1 MRFRS
6 RMELKEDWIMALP
19 STGIQVRYSN
29 ARKPKLLS
37 YAVYR
42 NGNCEVSH
50 ETTENLRKNYGNDLG
65 SLVAIAQKNN
75 PNLPII
81 HF

>member
-1 MRFRS
+1 
-6 RMELKEDWIMALP
+6 MELKEEWIMALP

-29 ARKPKLLS
+29 GRKPKRLS

-42 NGNCEVSH
+42 GGNRAVSH
-50 ETTENLRKNYGNDLG
+50 ETTEHLRKNYGNDLEP
-65 SLVAIAQKNN
+65 LVALEQKNN

>member
-1 MRFRS
+1 
-6 RMELKEDWIMALP
+6 MELEEERIMALP

-42 NGNCEVSH
+42 GGNCEAH
-50 ETTENLRKNYGNDLG
+50 TRPRRT
-65 SLVAIAQKNN
+65 
-75 PNLPII
+75 
-81 HF
+81 

>member
-1 MRFRS
+1 
-6 RMELKEDWIMALP
+6 MELKEEWIMALP
-19 STGIQVRYSN
+19 SSGIHVRYSN

-42 NGNCEVSH
+42 GGNCELSH
-50 ETTENLRKNYGNDLG
+50 ETTEHLRKIRNDLEP
-65 SLVAIAQKNN
+65 LVALEQKNN

>member
-1 MRFRS
+1 
-6 RMELKEDWIMALP
+6 MELKEEWIMALP
-19 STGIQVRYSN
+19 STGIHVRYSN

-37 YAVYR
+37 YVFR
-42 NGNCEVSH
+42 GGNCAVSH
-50 ETTENLRKNYGNDLG
+50 ETTEHLRKNYENDLG
-65 SLVAIAQKNN
+65 SLVAIEQKNN

>member
-1 MRFRS
+1 
-6 RMELKEDWIMALP
+6 MELEEERIMALP

-42 NGNCEVSH
+42 GGNCSVSH

-65 SLVAIAQKNN
+65 SLVAIEQKNN

>member
-1 MRFRS
+1 
-6 RMELKEDWIMALP
+6 MELKEEWIMALP
-19 STGIQVRYSN
+19 SSGIHVRYSN

-42 NGNCEVSH
+42 GGNCELSH
-50 ETTENLRKNYGNDLG
+50 ETTEHLRKNCGNDLEP
-65 SLVAIAQKNN
+65 LVALEQKNN

>member
-1 MRFRS
+1 MDHGASVHRNPC
-6 RMELKEDWIMALP
+6 AH
-19 STGIQVRYSN
+19 SN

-37 YAVYR
+37 YAVFR
-42 NGNCEVSH
+42 GGNCAVSH
-50 ETTENLRKNYGNDLG
+50 ETTEHLRKNYGNDLEP
-65 SLVAIAQKNN
+65 LVALEQKNN

>member
-1 MRFRS
+1 MRLRS
-6 RMELKEDWIMALP
+6 RMELKEEWIMALP
-19 STGIQVRYSN
+19 STGIHVRYSN

-37 YAVYR
+37 YAVFR
-42 NGNCEVSH
+42 GGNCAVSH
-50 ETTENLRKNYGNDLG
+50 ETTEHLRKNHGNDLEP
-65 SLVAIAQKNN
+65 LVALEQKNN